1 MFGLPFS
8 TTFVAFGVPL
18 LIVFA
23 LLWWGIR
30 FPGRDDDGGGLE
42 EDSEP

>member
-23 LLWWGIR
+23 LVWWGIR
-30 FPGRDDDGGGLE
+30 YPGRDGGRRGIP
-42 EDSEP
+42 EDSE